1 MLVSSD
7 ELQRYMDI
15 RLSNRQLQAC
25 EYVLSGLQSELES
38 YLRRPIEVGTF
49 TEQYKVDSQHFSIPT
64 SSFFYDESLNT
75 TQQSISY
82 FLPPYTVYLRNSPVV
97 AVESVK
103 VTKPQPG
110 SEQKTLTEGVDY
122 IVLRYGIE
130 IGGVNEFGPIYAN
143 DTVEVEYSA
152 GLAGDEIKIFR
163 LLILRAASREMQNMH
178 DDVVGVKDLETRNV
192 GPLVTGFTEEELRSV
207 KRYKRVRVA

>member
-1 MLVSSD
+1 MIVSSD

-38 YLRRPIEVGTF
+38 YLRRPIEVGSF
-49 TEQYKVDSQHFSIPT
+49 TETYKVEPTHFAIPT

-75 TQQSISY
+75 TQQSIGY

-97 AVESVK
+97 SVVSVT
-103 VTKPQPG
+103 VTKPGPG
-110 SEQKTLTEGVDY
+110 GTELNLTEGVDY
-122 IVLRYGIE
+122 IVQRYGVD
-130 IGGVNEFGPIYAN
+130 IGTINDFGPVYAN
-143 DTVEVEYSA
+143 DSIEVEYTA
-152 GLAGDEIKIFR
+152 GLDGDEIKIFR

-178 DDVVGVKDLETRNV
+178 DDVVGVKDLETRNI
-192 GPLVTGFTEEELRSV
+192 GPLVTGFSEEELRSV

>member
-1 MLVSSD
+1 MLVNSD

-38 YLRRPIEVGTF
+38 YLRRPVEVNNY
-49 TEQYKVDSQHFSIPT
+49 TEVYKVDSAHFAIPT
-64 SSFFYDESLNT
+64 ASFFYDESLNT
-75 TQQSISY
+75 TQQSIGY

-97 AVESVK
+97 SVDSVK
-103 VTKPQPG
+103 VTKPSPG
-110 SEQKTLTEGVDY
+110 STERTLIEGVDY

-130 IGGVNEFGPIYAN
+130 IGSINDFGPVYAN
-143 DTVEVEYSA
+143 DSIEVEYSA
-152 GLAGDEIKIFR
+152 GLDGDEIKIFR